1 VSPTFFLQAILQ
13 LKQLKEGFLSEG
25 LNVREY
31 RRGNQTWTI
40 QRNCNTGHTR
50 RRHTKEKQHRK
61 PKRISVLID
70 GTFFYQQKQLWFLGS
85 DGYIFKMKIHY

>member
-25 LNVREY
+25 INVENTEEAIRHGQSRET
-31 RRGNQTWTI
+31 G
-40 QRNCNTGHTR
+40 NTGHTR